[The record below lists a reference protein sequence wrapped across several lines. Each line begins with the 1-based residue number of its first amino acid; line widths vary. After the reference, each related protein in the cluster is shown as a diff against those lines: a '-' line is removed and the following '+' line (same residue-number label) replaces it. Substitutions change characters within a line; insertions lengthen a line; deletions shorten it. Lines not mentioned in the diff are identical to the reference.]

1 MIKLEIQKV
10 SIVPGHEIVPN
21 YQSTLYKVETDK
33 GVYVAAHGIPEHQKN
48 ETNDFIDWSKLVGKI
63 IPANLRH
70 YNDGSR
76 WIGLSH
82 QLGIKTPENSKHDAI
97 LSNWY
102 LEKTRFGCYLVFDGS
117 KDKFGEIM
125 ALMKKNKVLPK
136 SSGQSYRPA
145 KNGYQYDW
153 YIRLPHKDNEDAEKD
168 INNFLN
174 LGELPKNLIKEWYIE
189 TNFYG
194 HYVLID
200 GSEEYLNQV
209 VNRLEAHDFSIRRR
223 DRSYRAADNGHMYDW
238 FIRLDFEGTREE
250 VLEKVKS
257 ALEISVD
264 VEETISQDDEESAL
278 IRKKLE
284 DLISLPKEEIIK
296 LSFEL
301 FKGLSDDIKKRET
314 LIERSTRHSEAQ
326 LEEELESSRN
336 DVAKYKTLYKQTEVR
351 AKNENALLKSTI
363 SKLEAEIRLQ
373 ENDESNDIT
382 QDQNVT
388 TLQAEIK
395 TLKKYLNDQEGTL
408 TEYATEFE
416 QQALDYKKELDNLR
430 KEYQELQKENTFLKN
445 RTNKHNHTN
454 KIINYLEL
462 CFSKF
467 ENINIHPETSQI
479 VVEKFPNATSLF
491 DVLNKLDKRESV
503 PARKINGSRLG
514 WFEVNQH
521 ITTGNDSLG
530 RIYYVKPEGQKKIT
544 VLAYHKS
551 NDNDQQRFHKKID
564 HPEFLTNLSF
574 ENPISKSL
582 H

>member
-1 MIKLEIQKV
+1 M
-10 SIVPGHEIVPN
+10 
-21 YQSTLYKVETDK
+21 
-33 GVYVAAHGIPEHQKN
+33 
-48 ETNDFIDWSKLVGKI
+48 
-63 IPANLRH
+63 
-70 YNDGSR
+70 
-76 WIGLSH
+76 
-82 QLGIKTPENSKHDAI
+82 
-97 LSNWY
+97 
-102 LEKTRFGCYLVFDGS
+102 
-117 KDKFGEIM
+117 
-125 ALMKKNKVLPK
+125 
-136 SSGQSYRPA
+136 
-145 KNGYQYDW
+145 
-153 YIRLPHKDNEDAEKD
+153 
-168 INNFLN
+168 
-174 LGELPKNLIKEWYIE
+174 
-189 TNFYG
+189 
-194 HYVLID
+194 
-200 GSEEYLNQV
+200 
-209 VNRLEAHDFSIRRR
+209 
-223 DRSYRAADNGHMYDW
+223 
-238 FIRLDFEGTREE
+238 
-250 VLEKVKS
+250 
-257 ALEISVD
+257 
-264 VEETISQDDEESAL
+264 
-278 IRKKLE
+278 
-284 DLISLPKEEIIK
+284 
-296 LSFEL
+296 
-301 FKGLSDDIKKRET
+301 
-314 LIERSTRHSEAQ
+314 
-326 LEEELESSRN
+326 
-336 DVAKYKTLYKQTEVR
+336 
-351 AKNENALLKSTI
+351 
-363 SKLEAEIRLQ
+363 EAEIRLQ

>member
-1 MIKLEIQKV
+1 
-10 SIVPGHEIVPN
+10 
-21 YQSTLYKVETDK
+21 
-33 GVYVAAHGIPEHQKN
+33 
-48 ETNDFIDWSKLVGKI
+48 
-63 IPANLRH
+63 
-70 YNDGSR
+70 
-76 WIGLSH
+76 
-82 QLGIKTPENSKHDAI
+82 
-97 LSNWY
+97 
-102 LEKTRFGCYLVFDGS
+102 
-117 KDKFGEIM
+117 
-125 ALMKKNKVLPK
+125 
-136 SSGQSYRPA
+136 
-145 KNGYQYDW
+145 
-153 YIRLPHKDNEDAEKD
+153 
-168 INNFLN
+168 
-174 LGELPKNLIKEWYIE
+174 
-189 TNFYG
+189 
-194 HYVLID
+194 
-200 GSEEYLNQV
+200 
-209 VNRLEAHDFSIRRR
+209 
-223 DRSYRAADNGHMYDW
+223 MYDW

-264 VEETISQDDEESAL
+264 VEETISQDDEESAF
-278 IRKKLE
+278 IKKKLE

-314 LIERSTRHSEAQ
+314 LIARSTRHSEAQ
-326 LEEELESSRN
+326 LEEELEISRN

-363 SKLEAEIRLQ
+363 SKLEAEIRSQ
-373 ENDESNDIT
+373 KNDKSNEIT
-382 QDQNVT
+382 QDQNADAY
-388 TLQAEIK
+388 QAQIES
-395 TLKKYLNDQEGTL
+395 LKKYLNDQEGTL

-416 QQALDYKKELDNLR
+416 QQALDYKKSWTIYEKNIKNFKKKIL
-430 KEYQELQKENTFLKN
+430 FKN

-564 HPEFLTNLSF
+564 HPEFLNDLSF